1 MSSIHTHRTP
11 NTITTVTVVLLAII
25 AVAALLQ
32 LRIIPPVLSV
42 PLFLIPIAIYTTI
55 IGLKSKH
62 EPHKTQN
69 HSYHFTWAGIMLA
82 IGIGWIILYE
92 GMGATIGAIVVLSIA
107 LGYVYLNKIKSS
119 KIIAN

>member
-1 MSSIHTHRTP
+1 
-11 NTITTVTVVLLAII
+11 
-25 AVAALLQ
+25 
-32 LRIIPPVLSV
+32 
-42 PLFLIPIAIYTTI
+42 
-55 IGLKSKH
+55 
-62 EPHKTQN
+62 
-69 HSYHFTWAGIMLA
+69 MLA